1 MSSDRQNEASTGIIE
16 LSTSRAS
23 SDSQLRFGDFDFT
36 NSHWE
41 VCVSKFTL
49 DKFALSTGPTNDE
62 PLWEMLCDFSEKI
75 MKDQRTLEPSI
86 NDEWLNS
93 KQAARYMKVS
103 VEQLMN
109 LTSSGQLPH
118 YKMGRANRYLKAE
131 LMEFLL
137 KTPKGKR
144 RYD

>member
-1 MSSDRQNEASTGIIE
+1 M
-16 LSTSRAS
+16 
-23 SDSQLRFGDFDFT
+23 
-36 NSHWE
+36 
-41 VCVSKFTL
+41 SKFTI
-49 DKFALSTGPTNDE
+49 DKFALSTGPSNDE
-62 PLWEMLCDFSEKI
+62 PFWEMLCDFSEKI
-75 MKDQRTLEPSI
+75 MKDHRTLEPSI

-109 LTSSGQLPH
+109 LTSSGQVPH

-137 KTPKGKR
+137 QTPKGKR